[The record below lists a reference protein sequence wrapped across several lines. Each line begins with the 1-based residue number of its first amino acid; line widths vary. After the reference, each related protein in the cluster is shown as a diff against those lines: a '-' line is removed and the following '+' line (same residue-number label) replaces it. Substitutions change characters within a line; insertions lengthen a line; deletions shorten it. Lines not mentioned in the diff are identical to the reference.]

1 MLSVAYSEVKPQ
13 HSAGNSQGGCWSA
26 PVLSNVS
33 FFGNYYLVYDVCS
46 SNDFFIYQKMCSVT
60 SSVDGELWRPTT
72 CSTWTSMSDIFCT
85 FSFESSVISSQEN
98 LIGITLSKYDWL
110 ISVGRICVNSLF
122 FSASGNN
129 QKDAACVNIKR
140 LSALPG

>member
-1 MLSVAYSEVKPQ
+1 
-13 HSAGNSQGGCWSA
+13 
-26 PVLSNVS
+26 
-33 FFGNYYLVYDVCS
+33 
-46 SNDFFIYQKMCSVT
+46 MCSVT

-110 ISVGRICVNSLF
+110 ISVGRICVCQLLFSLVLLVITKRMQPAWT
-122 FSASGNN
+122 S
-129 QKDAACVNIKR
+129 KDYQ
-140 LSALPG
+140 PF

>member
-46 SNDFFIYQKMCSVT
+46 SNDFLFIYL
-60 SSVDGELWRPTT
+60 DEELVWMECCGALQLVQRG
-72 CSTWTSMSDIFCT
+72 SSMSGIFST

-98 LIGITLSKYDWL
+98 LIGITLSKYD
-110 ISVGRICVNSLF
+110 
-122 FSASGNN
+122 
-129 QKDAACVNIKR
+129 
-140 LSALPG
+140 